1 MQVVL
6 YTKIIHKVSGV
17 QTFEKGFIMA
27 LHKFANIKY
36 VYDACEDPKIIEEL
50 GQYCEV
56 VKNSRQII
64 RCDVCVYSSMSK
76 NSHFIQADKYIQVAH
91 SEFSKWKLEPESG
104 VDYVAVSKTV
114 ADDLMS
120 SFGVS
125 SIVIPNLLPPSNIQ
139 TVLRLLTASRID
151 TGKGFERM
159 VEFAKKLKGEN
170 RRFVWEVYG
179 DGPKVHK
186 FAYQEMFKD
195 IPEVSFMGI
204 RDNIPSYMKGV
215 DYVVQL
221 SDSEGFCY
229 SVYEALSVGT
239 PVIVNSWAGVENVI
253 QNGYN
258 GYILND
264 ILDLDLIYSKKPKI
278 PPTTFVEN
286 ADNWLSLFNKK

>member
-1 MQVVL
+1 
-6 YTKIIHKVSGV
+6 
-17 QTFEKGFIMA
+17 
-27 LHKFANIKY
+27 
-36 VYDACEDPKIIEEL
+36 
-50 GQYCEV
+50 
-56 VKNSRQII
+56 
-64 RCDVCVYSSMSK
+64 
-76 NSHFIQADKYIQVAH
+76 
-91 SEFSKWKLEPESG
+91 
-104 VDYVAVSKTV
+104 
-114 ADDLMS
+114 
-120 SFGVS
+120 
-125 SIVIPNLLPPSNIQ
+125 
-139 TVLRLLTASRID
+139 
-151 TGKGFERM
+151 
-159 VEFAKKLKGEN
+159 
-170 RRFVWEVYG
+170 
-179 DGPKVHK
+179 
-186 FAYQEMFKD
+186 MFKD